1 MNRLTNVWN
10 NLSLRWKWTIA
21 GGASIFLAFTTFSII
36 LIIAMSQWM
45 IQEEESS
52 VNAVLDDLASFYN
65 SAYMVTESEIEFFD
79 QIYEKGQT
87 IRLYNQGGVE
97 VFSIQSEGASLSLP
111 FTPIHDRQINRTS
124 VSNQDV
130 LVGRSPIRSQQFI
143 IGYAEVIHPLTRY
156 QSMRNYMVLLSLV
169 FGVGALLFSAV
180 IAYFMAGRFI
190 SPVIALGHAMK
201 KTQQEGFQ
209 KRLEIPVVQDEVGGL
224 VEVFNDMMDELEATF
239 MKQRQFVE
247 DASHELR
254 TPIQIIN
261 GHLSLIDRWG
271 KEDPAVLSESLGI
284 SIQELGRI
292 KRLVNELLT
301 LTKADREVVFSA
313 NAHSMPHTVI
323 SSVVTR
329 IHELHPDRI
338 IHMNLAEKEAPVALE
353 AHHIEQVL
361 FILIENAL
369 KYSAF
374 NESIE
379 IKTVKINDQ
388 FSISIRDHGIGIPEE
403 HLPFIFDR
411 FYRVDKARS
420 RDQGNGNRRRW
431 GGKSQTRDTDR
442 RHIRPPGR
450 LRRLSTGPAA
460 LWPRS
465 RLHRRVEH
473 GNRSGR
479 RLSCPGQCPRG
490 RCRPRHGS
498 DGLHYPKIRPDSGHR
513 HRG

>member
-1 MNRLTNVWN
+1 MNRLTNIWN

-36 LIIAMSQWM
+36 LIISMSQLM
-45 IQEEESS
+45 FQEEKSS
-52 VNAVLDDLASFYN
+52 VDEVLDDLASFYKN
-65 SAYMVTESEIEFFD
+65 EYRVTESGSIEVFD

-87 IRLYNQGGVE
+87 IRLYNQDGSE
-97 VFSIQSEGASLSLP
+97 VLSFQGEVPSLSLP
-111 FTPIHDRQINRTS
+111 FTPTLDRQINRMS

-130 LVGRSPIRSQQFI
+130 LVGRSPIRSQQYI
-143 IGYAEVIHPLTRY
+143 IGYAEVIHPLTMY
-156 QSMRNYMVLLSLV
+156 KSMRNYMILLSLV
-169 FGVGALLFSAV
+169 FGLGALLFSAV

-190 SPVIALGHAMK
+190 SPVVALGHAMR
-201 KTQQEGFQ
+201 KTQKEGFQ

-254 TPIQIIN
+254 TPIQIIE
-261 GHLSLIDRWG
+261 GHLSLINRWG
-271 KEDPAVLSESLGI
+271 KEDPAVLAESLGI
-284 SIQELGRI
+284 SIQELDRI

-313 NAHSMPHTVI
+313 NAYSMPHTVV

-338 IHMNLAEKEAPVALE
+338 IHMSLAEKEPPVALE

-369 KYSAF
+369 KYSAI
-374 NESIE
+374 NEAIE
-379 IKTVKINDQ
+379 IKTLKTNDQ
-388 FSISIRDHGIGIPEE
+388 FSISIQDHGIGIPEE
-403 HLPFIFDR
+403 DLPFIFDR

-420 RDQGNGNRRRW
+420 RDQGGNGL
-431 GGKSQTRDTDR
+431 G
-442 RHIRPPGR
+442 
-450 LRRLSTGPAA
+450 LSIAQRILKVYGAQITA
-460 LWPRS
+460 S
-465 RLHRRVEH
+465 
-473 GNRSGR
+473 S
-479 RLSCPGQCPRG
+479 
-490 RCRPRHGS
+490 RHGHGTTMTIYLPLVSQS
-498 DGLHYPKIRPDSGHR
+498 DR
-513 HRG
+513 